1 MKQQQAIHILMLSPC
16 YWLLDPPARKELIRE
31 FCASYEKCDRKL
43 DQKTEKL
50 DPQVDLC

>member
-31 FCASYEKCDRKL
+31 FCASYEKCD
-43 DQKTEKL
+43 QKQAQRTEKL
-50 DPQVDLC
+50 APQNDLC